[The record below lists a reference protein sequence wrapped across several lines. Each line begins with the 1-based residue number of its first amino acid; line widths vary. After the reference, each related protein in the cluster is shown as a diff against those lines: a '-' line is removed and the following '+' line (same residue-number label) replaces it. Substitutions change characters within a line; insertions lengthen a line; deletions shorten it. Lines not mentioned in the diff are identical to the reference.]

1 MCQVTDT
8 ILEFLYMCG
17 FFFSR
22 KNKKETHMEKGF
34 WALLTVW
41 EKRWLPLLLS
51 ISVTMTGDGG
61 ENDFSFCGDALL
73 WWITLCCRLLAGPV
87 SLAYVSHVPQG
98 GCHII
103 TLCACVCTYV
113 CVYVCVCVLFQWG
126 ICHPCSLNRGG
137 QRTAVVSLWSWCP
150 FRGAEQD
157 GTGSNKGWHP
167 WHSF

>member
-8 ILEFLYMCG
+8 ILEFLYVWG
-17 FFFSR
+17 FFFPQGKTKRNTYGERFLSPPDCVG
-22 KNKKETHMEKGF
+22 ETMI
-34 WALLTVW
+34 A
-41 EKRWLPLLLS
+41 
-51 ISVTMTGDGG
+51 TMTGDGG
-61 ENDFSFCGDALL
+61 ENDFSFCSDALL
-73 WWITLCCRLLAGPV
+73 WRITLCCRLLAGPV

-103 TLCACVCTYV
+103 TLRPCVCT
-113 CVYVCVCVLFQWG
+113 YVCVCVLFQWG